1 MAVANRWDDHG
12 PMTVDHPGILDP
24 DPLYDAPFLVVI
36 YAAWVST
43 TWAFGDTAGLA
54 TLVLATLALTAFAAS
69 RSVTFR
75 PGRSFAADF
84 GTVLLFCGAGLGTGV
99 FLVEAFTT
107 NGRLTMGVALI
118 AIASGLVFDILRP
131 AH

>member
-1 MAVANRWDDHG
+1 MAGAQPWNDHG
-12 PMTVDHPGILDP
+12 SMTADHPGILDP

-69 RSVTFR
+69 RSVTWPPR
-75 PGRSFAADF
+75 RSFAADF
-84 GTVLLFCGAGLGTGV
+84 ATVLLFCGAGLGTGV
-99 FLVEAFTT
+99 FLVQAFTT
-107 NGRLTMGVALI
+107 SGRLTLGVALI
-118 AIASGLVFDILRP
+118 AIATGLVFDILRP